1 MMHYTANRKANLIKI
16 LTLSSVLIML
26 AIFAITQGS
35 VKIPV
40 SDVLDI
46 VVNGEV
52 TETIKSSHIFI
63 VRHVRLPRIILSTF
77 VGGMLSV
84 IGTVFQ
90 ALFKNP
96 MADPYVMGVS
106 SGAAFGATIGI
117 LFGLGASV
125 FGLSVVSFMAFVGA
139 MVTML
144 LVYQLA
150 RVGGK
155 VSTTGILLAGIVI
168 NAILS
173 SAISFL
179 MLLSYNKID
188 QIVTWTMGSFNAAS
202 WEHIYLVIGPMT
214 IGLIYMMH
222 ISRELNAMVVGEDD
236 AISIGVNVQRIK
248 KMGLIV
254 ASLLAAI
261 SVAVSGI
268 IGFVGLIVPHF
279 LRMLF
284 GSDHRILLPT
294 SFLGGAIFMMVC
306 DTFARSLL
314 ANMEIPVGIITSM
327 IGGPFFLLLLQKH
340 KKKFN
345 G

>member
-1 MMHYTANRKANLIKI
+1 MMHYTAKRKANLIKI
-16 LTLSSVLIML
+16 LILISAL
-26 AIFAITQGS
+26 IIFAIFAVTQGS

-46 VVNGEV
+46 LLKRSQAANV
-52 TETIKSSHIFI
+52 KSSHIFI
-63 VRHVRLPRIILSTF
+63 VTEVRLPRILLSAF
-77 VGGMLSV
+77 VGGVLSV

-90 ALFKNP
+90 AIFKNP

-106 SGAAFGATIGI
+106 SGAAFGATLGI
-117 LFGLGASV
+117 LFGAGTSIL
-125 FGLSVVSFMAFVGA
+125 GLSAVSFMAFLGA
-139 MVTML
+139 MTTMMI
-144 LVYQLA
+144 VYHLS

-168 NAILS
+168 NALLS

-179 MLLSYNKID
+179 MLMSYNKID

-202 WEHIYLVIGPMT
+202 WTHVYLLIAPMLV
-214 IGLIYMMH
+214 GLAYMLS

-236 AISIGVNVQRIK
+236 AIGIGVNVQGVK
-248 KMGLIV
+248 KMGLLV
-254 ASLLAAI
+254 ASLLAAV

-268 IGFVGLIVPHF
+268 IGFVGLIVPHL
-279 LRMLF
+279 LRMIF

-294 SFLGGAIFMMVC
+294 SFLGGAIFMMLC

-314 ANMEIPVGIITSM
+314 ENMEIPVGILTSM
-327 IGGPFFLLLLQKH
+327 VGGPFFLILLQRH
-340 KKKFN
+340 KRRALM
-345 G
+345 